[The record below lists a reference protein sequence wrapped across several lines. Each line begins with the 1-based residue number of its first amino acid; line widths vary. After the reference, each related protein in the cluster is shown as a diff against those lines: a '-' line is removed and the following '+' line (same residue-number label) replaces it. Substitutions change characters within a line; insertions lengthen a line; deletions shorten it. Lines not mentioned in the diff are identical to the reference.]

1 MKKFL
6 TIFISVLSV
15 FAASAQDNDPND
27 KSQILSIAD
36 LSMDDYLA
44 IELPPLQT
52 LLENA
57 KGTSIVRY
65 YKKHTEIEKAELKN
79 INRTWLRFIKLNA
92 SYQYGQMTDNVLY
105 QEDLPPVYRYQDKTQ
120 SWYNAGASLSL
131 PLEEI
136 FTRGNRA
143 KQQKMAIEESEL

>member
-1 MKKFL
+1 
-6 TIFISVLSV
+6 
-15 FAASAQDNDPND
+15 
-27 KSQILSIAD
+27 
-36 LSMDDYLA
+36 MDDYLA

-120 SWYNAGASLSL
+120 SWYNAELRFRCLWKRYSQEATG
-131 PLEEI
+131 PN
-136 FTRGNRA
+136 NR
-143 KQQKMAIEESEL
+143 KWPSKNQN